1 MSCATWWQQ
10 NVRLIWAMR
19 WVSDQLEWNVLTCLV
34 FEVPSNVFAVGSV
47 ERQFLL
53 HVIYEL
59 DLIKSGL
66 ID

>member
-1 MSCATWWQQ
+1 
-10 NVRLIWAMR
+10 MR